1 MFVAS
6 SYCKWGEVIVH
17 AYQESD
23 MVVCAVHFM
32 VMYRSHLSHFYNDVG

>member
-6 SYCKWGEVIVH
+6 SYCKLGEVIVH

-23 MVVCAVHFM
+23 MVVCCSFHGYVQVPLESF
-32 VMYRSHLSHFYNDVG
+32 L